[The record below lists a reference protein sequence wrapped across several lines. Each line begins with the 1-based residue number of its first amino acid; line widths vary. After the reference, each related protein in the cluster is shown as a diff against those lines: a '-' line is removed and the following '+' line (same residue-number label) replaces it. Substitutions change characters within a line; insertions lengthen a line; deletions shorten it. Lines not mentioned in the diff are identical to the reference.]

1 MTKKDLEDYLWG
13 AANILGGVI
22 DAADFKQYIF
32 PLLFFKRISDV
43 GMKSI
48 KYGQELN
55 LITSA
60 ITRINMFMHNI
71 DEFLIVQGDSLD
83 KPQILENDELKW

>member
-1 MTKKDLEDYLWG
+1 MQP
-13 AANILGGVI
+13 ILSNTFSHYCFSKELVM
-22 DAADFKQYIF
+22 F
-32 PLLFFKRISDV
+32 

>member
-1 MTKKDLEDYLWG
+1 
-13 AANILGGVI
+13 
-22 DAADFKQYIF
+22 
-32 PLLFFKRISDV
+32 
-43 GMKSI
+43 MKSI